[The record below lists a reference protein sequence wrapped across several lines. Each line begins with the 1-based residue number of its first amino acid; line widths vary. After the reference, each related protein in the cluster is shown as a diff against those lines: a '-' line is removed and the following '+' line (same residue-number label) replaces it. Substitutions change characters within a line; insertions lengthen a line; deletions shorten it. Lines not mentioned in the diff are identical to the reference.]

1 MKCDQCSKDFMP
13 GSGLECAGCE
23 RVFCPTCATAMDTCE
38 RCGRSFCAI
47 CSPEYIQIPSAITI
61 CNDCYGNFVE
71 DTDFLFD

>member
-1 MKCDQCSKDFMP
+1 MKCDQCKNAIVAGNGM
-13 GSGLECAGCE
+13 ECTACE
-23 RVFCPTCATAMDTCE
+23 RVFCSTCAAGMDTCE

-61 CNDCYGNFVE
+61 CNDCYGHFVE